1 MAVKTRGIYTSTDMK
16 GLVQDIS
23 VSAQCDSEE
32 AMDNLGNVAAED
44 NFNVNTDI
52 DFTVICGATAQPAV
66 GATFTFTSATKYAD
80 YAKWN
85 GAYRLRKIGA
95 KLTNRTF
102 ATVTVTGK
110 RYNTNGLP

>member
-1 MAVKTRGIYTSTDMK
+1 MAVRTRGIYTSTEMK
-16 GLVQDIS
+16 GLVQDIN
-23 VSAQCDSEE
+23 VSQQCDSEE

-44 NFNVNTDI
+44 NFNTNTDI
-52 DFTVICGATAQPAV
+52 DFTVICGATAQPNV

-85 GAYRLRKIGA
+85 GVYRLRKVAG
-95 KLTNRTF
+95 KLANRTF

>member
-1 MAVKTRGIYTSTDMK
+1 MALRTRGIYTSSDMR
-16 GLVQDIS
+16 GLVQDVN
-23 VSAQCDSEE
+23 VSQQCDTEE
-32 AMDNLGNVAAED
+32 ATDNLGNVAAED

-52 DFTVICGATAQPAV
+52 EITVICGATAQASV
-66 GATFTFTSATKYAD
+66 GATFTFTAATKYAD

-85 GAYRLRKIGA
+85 GAYRCRKVAGKIA
-95 KLTNRTF
+95 NKTF